1 MRVRGEGGERGGRRE
16 GERLKI
22 PNINVI
28 DYVEAHHASLL
39 CGDAPYGLGGVDG
52 VLEAPPS
59 LFSAHI
65 PHADLLFSLYAS
77 KKKKEKRRE
86 EGEETEMN
94 GKVA

>member
-1 MRVRGEGGERGGRRE
+1 MRVRGGGGERGGRRE

-22 PNINVI
+22 PNIYVI

-77 KKKKEKRRE
+77 KKRRAEK
-86 EGEETEMN
+86 EMN